1 MKLGRIGILFWMGA
15 FAAAGCNGLGSARDP
30 YGSYKLGPARNTI
43 AAAIDAIGGVDAWKH
58 VTTVHASALVTA
70 YDEKGTAHVDRQQHV
85 IDLRGGKIAAL
96 GVAARGTWTA
106 DVRDDGTGSVSA
118 SGFAMDGESER
129 RIIGSLSRLAH
140 HVRGPL
146 NFLYGRERGRAPE
159 QVKIGGNELVRVG
172 VDGDN
177 RRAIAYYFDPRSGM
191 LRMMTSGADSPGK
204 DGTVT
209 LYTYEMLPDG
219 IGLPTRIRVVRI
231 GRHVLVGEQPVMEVE
246 YSNVR
251 VR

>member
-1 MKLGRIGILFWMGA
+1 MRFDRAAITCLLGGLVAGGCNL
-15 FAAAGCNGLGSARDP
+15 AAGRRDP

-43 AAAIDAIGGVDAWKH
+43 AAAVDAIGGVDAWKH
-58 VTTVHASALVTA
+58 VTTIHASAMVTV
-70 YDEKGTAHVDRQQHV
+70 YDEHGTAHVDRQQHA
-85 IDLRGGKIAAL
+85 IDLRGGKIASR

-118 SGFAMDGESER
+118 SGFAMDDESER
-129 RIIGSLSRLAH
+129 RIIGSLSPLAH

-146 NFLYGRERGRAPE
+146 NFLYGRERGRAAE
-159 QVKIGGNELVRVG
+159 QVKIGENELVRVG

-177 RRAIAYYFDPRSGM
+177 RRAIAYYFDPLSGM
-191 LRMMTSGADSPGK
+191 LRMMTSDADSPGK

-231 GRHVLVGEQPVMEVE
+231 GRHVLLGEQPVMEVE